1 MTRVEERDGGV
12 PDEARAPLLTVR
24 GLSAWYG
31 QAQALFDVDLEVR
44 SREIVGVLGRNGAGK
59 STLLHCLARVH
70 ARLRGSMVWDGQDL
84 LALDAHRVA
93 GLGINLVRSGAK
105 VFSNITVEQNLE
117 LGARLARLRHRPPR
131 PLDEIWEW
139 FPALAARRQVK
150 AGYLSGG
157 QRQSLALAAA
167 LHASPSLLLLDE
179 PSAGLA
185 TAVAAT
191 LFDVLRRLRD
201 EGMTILVVE
210 QDPDWLAGLVHRTVL
225 LETGRVVSDGDDILA
240 ASALGAASRS

>member
-1 MTRVEERDGGV
+1 MTGPAGMLCV
-12 PDEARAPLLTVR
+12 RA
-24 GLSAWYG
+24 LSAWYG
-31 QAQALFDVDLEVR
+31 QAQALFDVDLDVAE
-44 SREIVGVLGRNGAGK
+44 REIVGVLGRNGAGK
-59 STLLHCLARVH
+59 STLLHCLARIH
-70 ARLRGSMVWDGQDL
+70 PRLRGAISWDGHDL
-84 LALDAHRVA
+84 LALDSHRVA
-93 GLGINLVRSGAK
+93 ELGINLVRSGAK
-105 VFSNITVEQNLE
+105 VFSNITVEQNLQ
-117 LGARLARLRHRPPR
+117 LGARLARLRHRRPR
-131 PLDEIWEW
+131 PAEEIWEW
-139 FPALAARRQVK
+139 FPALASRRNVK

-167 LHASPSLLLLDE
+167 LHSSPSLLLLDE

-225 LETGRVVSDGDDILA
+225 LDTGHVIPETDDLLA
-240 ASALGAASRS
+240 AAPASPT